1 MSYLKDLKLIL
12 TLQVNQFLI
21 NMEKRIFALL
31 RGLLIVLS
39 KETAS
44 KIVRTGRMRSI
55 WIFSSIFI
63 QRNRC
68 INLLPSSPPLPSP
81 PLPPPAPNTVF
92 IHILQGHKLVLVRGG
107 GRICHYFDTELPPA
121 SINTLLCTVSRSF
134 GPTSNILQGKWY
146 RLSNTIL
153 QFGTETI
160 LSANVPQYLSIKGV
174 FTWNY
179 YFSRI
184 YTVFFFLG
192 GGG

>member
-68 INLLPSSPPLPSP
+68 INLLLSSPPLPSP
-81 PLPPPAPNTVF
+81 PLLQTRF
-92 IHILQGHKLVLVRGG
+92 LQGHKLVLVRGEDLSL
-107 GRICHYFDTELPPA
+107 F
-121 SINTLLCTVSRSF
+121 
-134 GPTSNILQGKWY
+134 WY
-146 RLSNTIL
+146 RTPSSFNKHSIVYSQPFFWSKRPISYRESDIGSQIPFRSLERKRYLALMFHNT
-153 QFGTETI
+153 
-160 LSANVPQYLSIKGV
+160 
-174 FTWNY
+174 
-179 YFSRI
+179 
-184 YTVFFFLG
+184 
-192 GGG
+192 

>member
-31 RGLLIVLS
+31 RGLLIVPS
-39 KETAS
+39 NETTS

-68 INLLPSSPPLPSP
+68 INLLPSSPPLLPSP
-81 PLPPPAPNTVF
+81 PPPPAPNTVF
-92 IHILQGHKLVLVRGG
+92 IHILQGHKLVLVRG

-134 GPTSNILQGKWY
+134 GP
-146 RLSNTIL
+146 
-153 QFGTETI
+153 
-160 LSANVPQYLSIKGV
+160 NVQYLTGKVI
-174 FTWNY
+174 
-179 YFSRI
+179 
-184 YTVFFFLG
+184 
-192 GGG
+192 